1 MKRILVIDDDEISL
15 AIVKKVLSE
24 TGFEVETFESSVEA
38 WEQYEPEGYDLILS
52 DYFMPDMNGDE
63 LLKKVR
69 KHDDVTPFVFLT
81 SNTDVKIAIEL
92 VKSGADDHIVKP
104 IVAEELV
111 FRVNKN
117 LKERENLR
125 MIEEA
130 EKEKALLDLEHQKLV
145 NWRAL
150 YASKDITQTEQMIA
164 LLSRTINQSGGF
176 LWLELLKSDLKEL
189 DDKSFRISKDLVD
202 MILSSAEGQKSIFDY
217 ITFISQLDDLVLH
230 PKEYEIGRFVKDM
243 NGVLKAEAGKLA
255 GKYPRDIVVSPPS
268 RHLPTGKVAVDPE
281 YFPRILRELLIN
293 AVKYSPEDSRIL
305 TTFELNTTEKGSNL
319 DFTIRNKPKDI
330 SAKARDGSPIRG
342 IPYDYSELVFDL
354 FYTIESFPVYLEEEE
369 WSDGTGLYVARKL
382 LRNQNSWIK
391 AVNGV
396 DYTGSAPESFVRIT
410 ITIPFTTS

>member
-15 AIVKKVLSE
+15 AIVQKVLTES
-24 TGFEVETFESSVEA
+24 GFAVETFASSAEA
-38 WEQYEPEGYDLILS
+38 WEQYEPKSYDLILS
-52 DYFMPDMNGDE
+52 DYFMPDINGDE

-69 KHDDVTPFVFLT
+69 KYDDVTPFVFLT

-125 MIEEA
+125 MVEEA
-130 EKEKALLDLEHQKLV
+130 EKEKALLDLERQKLV

-150 YASKDITQTEQMIA
+150 YASKDINQTEQMIA

-176 LWLELLKSDLKEL
+176 LWLELLKSDLKEI

-217 ITFISQLDDLVLH
+217 ITFISQLDELVLH
-230 PKEYEIGRFVKDM
+230 PQEYDVARFVKEM
-243 NGVLKAEAGKLA
+243 NGLLKTEAGKLSA
-255 GKYPRDIVVSPPS
+255 KYPRDIVISATS
-268 RHLPTGKVAVDPE
+268 KHLPSGRISVDPE

-293 AVKYSPEDSRIL
+293 AVKYSPVDSRIM
-305 TTFELNTTEKGSNL
+305 TDFELNTTEKGNQL
-319 DFTIRNKPKDI
+319 DFTIRNTPKET
-330 SAKARDGSPIRG
+330 SAKAQDGSPIRG

-369 WSDGTGLYVARKL
+369 WSDGTGLYVARKI
-382 LRNQNSWIK
+382 LRSQNSWIK

-396 DYTGSAPESFVRIT
+396 DYTGSSPESFVRFT
-410 ITIPFTTS
+410 ITLPFTPS

>member
-15 AIVKKVLSE
+15 AIVQKVLTES
-24 TGFEVETFESSVEA
+24 GFAVETFASSAEA
-38 WEQYEPEGYDLILS
+38 WEQYEPKSYDLILS
-52 DYFMPDMNGDE
+52 DYFMPDINGDE

-69 KHDDVTPFVFLT
+69 KYDDVTPFVFLT

-125 MIEEA
+125 MVEEA
-130 EKEKALLDLEHQKLV
+130 EKEKALLELERQKLV

-150 YASKDITQTEQMIA
+150 YASKDINQTEQMIA

-217 ITFISQLDDLVLH
+217 ITFISQLDELVLH
-230 PKEYEIGRFVKDM
+230 PQEYDVARFVKEM
-243 NGVLKAEAGKLA
+243 NGLLKSEAGKLSA
-255 GKYPRDIVVSPPS
+255 KYPRDIVISAASKHVPS
-268 RHLPTGKVAVDPE
+268 GKISVDPE

-293 AVKYSPEDSRIL
+293 AIKYSPVDSRIM
-305 TTFELNTTEKGSNL
+305 TNFELNTTEKGNQI
-319 DFTIRNKPKDI
+319 DFTIRNTPKET
-330 SAKARDGSPIRG
+330 SAKAQDGSPIRG

-369 WSDGTGLYVARKL
+369 WSDGTGLYVSRKI
-382 LRNQNSWIK
+382 LRSQDSWIK
-391 AVNGV
+391 AVNGI
-396 DYTGSAPESFVRIT
+396 DYTGSSPESFVRFT
-410 ITIPFTTS
+410 ITLPFTPS